1 MKTITGK
8 IFLLLIS
15 SLLIVACTSPAP
27 APAPIPTNP
36 VSEPTSMGS
45 NPAAV
50 TGTEQPLGMNST
62 SQGLPTQ
69 NPSNPELIDYTHKK
83 SFFRFK
89 IPANWKVDEQES
101 FTNITAPDDSGFIQV
116 VAVNT
121 GFELNELGFANFV
134 DATEEYNFAKYI
146 NYSQM
151 ERTVDSKKGLAT
163 LQSTL
168 DFNKI
173 PQKILSIYQRQGRM
187 VFYMHFW
194 SNADIYETN
203 GPLYEQISRSR
214 FFDSAYAEE
223 LKPYSIL
230 YEFTGPNNLF
240 AFKIP
245 INWVYQNFADEK
257 MIRDTFISPEG
268 YASIQNITYDD
279 GYTVTRGEADL
290 IALELLKEIY
300 AKDVRISEARTQAD
314 LSIRWTWASKSGG
327 IEGTSF
333 YETRGTSFLMLTL
346 FCDKEYKNIFDPL
359 FNRIIASYQLPER

>member
-8 IFLLLIS
+8 ILLLLIS
-15 SLLIVACTSPAP
+15 SSLVVACTSPAP
-27 APAPIPTNP
+27 APVPIPTNP
-36 VSEPTSMGS
+36 VSEPASMGS
-45 NPAAV
+45 NPAAL
-50 TGTEQPLGMNST
+50 TGT
-62 SQGLPTQ
+62 SQGLSTQ
-69 NPSNPELIDYTHKK
+69 NPINADLIDYTHKNL
-83 SFFRFK
+83 FFRIK

-146 NYSQM
+146 KYSQV
-151 ERTVDSKKGLAT
+151 ERTVDSKKGFAT

-187 VFYMHFW
+187 VVYMHFW
-194 SNADIYETN
+194 SNADTYETN

-214 FFDSAYAEE
+214 FFDSANAEE

-240 AFKIP
+240 ALKIP
-245 INWVYQNFADEK
+245 INWAHQNFANEK
-257 MIRDTFISPEG
+257 MIRDTFISPGG
-268 YASIQNITYDD
+268 YARIQNITYDD

-290 IALELLKEIY
+290 IALDLLTETY

-314 LSIRWTWASKSGG
+314 RSIRWTWASKSGG

-333 YETRGTSFLMLTL
+333 YETRGTSFLMLTF
-346 FCDKEYKNIFDPL
+346 FCDKEYKEIFNPL
-359 FNRIIASYQLPER
+359 FNRLIETYHRPE